1 MDNTITPEPVTAEAE
16 QFKDQPRTQAIS
28 QAGNTVPPHSKA
40 STDAHEDTASSPDSH
55 ALPKETSATLNV
67 STELSGTPD
76 APPVEDDK
84 QARKRMAILKSVQ
97 DQYRVANSRYY
108 FKDQLGSKNA
118 LAFTDKGNRLAT
130 GLNTERVSI
139 SMVSLAES
147 KGWSQIRVS
156 GHTDFKRQVWREATE
171 RGMTVHGF
179 TPTVKD
185 LESLSSQKK
194 APQRHQPDATSHI
207 RTHSASDNASESSQ
221 VINGILVAE
230 GAASYRHRE
239 GGSPSY
245 YVTLDTVNGLKTIWG
260 VDLMRAMK
268 ASDAIRG
275 DAVSV
280 VNNGRKPVTVRQQIR
295 DEQGRVTGSE
305 ELQAFQNVWKIEM
318 KQRSH
323 VMQSVVEA
331 FIDSTQLNQTE
342 KGFIID
348 AVKEKLERFKGQIP
362 VVPMYDNTSSGLA
375 TPLPQHSPAKN
386 PELKR

>member
-67 STELSGTPD
+67 STELSGTSD

-207 RTHSASDNASESSQ
+207 RTRSAPDNASESSQ

-280 VNNGRKPVTVRQQIR
+280 VNNGRKPVTVRQEIR
-295 DEQGRVTGSE
+295 NEQGRVTGSE
-305 ELQAFQNVWKIEM
+305 ELQTFQNVWKIEM

-348 AVKEKLERFKGQIP
+348 AVKEKLERSKGQIP

-375 TPLPQHSPAKN
+375 TPLPKHSPAKD